1 MGVDYRETVLAF
13 VKSHG
18 PVLPVQISKE
28 VRKDILMASAMLSE
42 MVSKG
47 TLRVSSLKVGG
58 SPLYYAPGQESMLLG
73 FVKNLNEKD
82 QRTLEF
88 LKENKVV
95 RDQGQDALTRVSLR
109 TIKDFA
115 QPLNVTHDGTTE
127 IFWKWQQVADADA
140 SALIKQILT
149 ASAPAPAPAPVAQQ
163 QTVFAPAPARAEP
176 IQAPAPKVK
185 PQKPKVVKQKPV
197 LKEPDVVEEPPRVER
212 RAVERPVQSFTHSE
226 VPVSQTFLE
235 DPALSDPFYKQ
246 IQAFCVKANI
256 KILEH
261 AMVTKKLDYDLIIQ
275 VPSPVGSLVY
285 YAKARNKAKLNETDL
300 SGAFEQ
306 AQLKKLPA
314 MLLAPGE
321 LSKKAQE
328 LLAKE
333 LRGVAFT
340 RLA

>member
-1 MGVDYRETVLAF
+1 MVVDYRDTVLAF
-13 VKSHG
+13 VRSKG
-18 PVLPVQISKE
+18 PVLPVQIAKE
-28 VRKDILMASAMLSE
+28 LRTEILMASAMLSE
-42 MVSKG
+42 MTSKG
-47 TLRVSSLKVGG
+47 TLRVSHLKIGG
-58 SPLYYAPGQESMLLG
+58 SPLYYIPGQEAMLLG
-73 FVKNLNEKD
+73 FTKNLNEKD

-88 LKENKVV
+88 LRDNKVV
-95 RDQGQDALTRVSLR
+95 RDQDQDALTRVSLR
-109 TIKDFA
+109 GIKDFA
-115 QPLNVTHDGTTE
+115 QPLNVTHAGTTE
-127 IFWKWQQVADADA
+127 IFWKWQQVPDADA

-149 ASAPAPAPAPVAQQ
+149 ASAPAPAPAAQQ
-163 QTVFAPAPARAEP
+163 QTVFAPVPARAESV
-176 IQAPAPKVK
+176 QAPVPKVK
-185 PQKPKVVKQKPV
+185 PQKPKVVKQKAV
-197 LKEPDVVEEPPRVER
+197 VKEPEPERIER
-212 RAVERPVQSFTHSE
+212 RAVERVPATSFVHSDA
-226 VPVSQTFLE
+226 PITQTFLE

-246 IQAFCVKANI
+246 IQDFCVKANI

-285 YAKARNKAKLNETDL
+285 YAKARNKAKLNDTDL
-300 SGAFEQ
+300 SGAFTQ
-306 AQLKKLPA
+306 GQLKKLPA